1 MTEKQKNCIYP
12 LLRLVSK
19 IENNKASKAYRKVY
33 IHIIIVIDRNPN
45 MMRVS
50 LRSLWVFSA
59 LIALV
64 YLQLLLISNIP
75 LGSALP
81 YVQLRKSEG
90 ENDSNSNNNNNN
102 NSNNALR
109 DAVIDGFD
117 GFPKY
122 RMHGSRRNNVVESFF
137 STGGSSGGNNNSSS
151 SDDDALLREV
161 RERANGIYD
170 FLVYSRRFLH
180 QHPELMYKEEITSA
194 YVQKVLGDLDIKFTT
209 GWGKNTKQNRISGSG
224 GYGIVADIGT
234 GGPPCV
240 LLRADMDAL
249 PILER
254 TEGVN
259 EFKSQN
265 DGKMHACGH
274 DGHTTML
281 LGAANLLKSMENSIN
296 GTVRLMFQPAEEGG
310 AGGKRMR
317 EEGVLTMDPVVKHAF
332 GLHLWP
338 TIPSGSVAS
347 RSGALLAAFEQ
358 FEILVSGVGGHA
370 AMPHQTIDPIVAAS
384 TIVMNL
390 QTIISRNLSPLESG
404 VCSVTKFEAG
414 DAYNVIPHSALLR
427 GTIRAL
433 STETLL
439 SLKDRVLHVV
449 ETTAAMHG
457 CNVTIEWAPDFYP
470 PTVNDPLL
478 FESFSKYVGG
488 MVAQDS
494 KLTNIEPTM
503 GAEDF
508 AFLAEHVPSTFF
520 LLGQGSGKSPDSS
533 FGLHH
538 PHFAIDESVLPQ
550 GVELHVNVALRALRK
565 LADDEN

>member
-1 MTEKQKNCIYP
+1 MRIKHRRPT
-12 LLRLVSK
+12 VS
-19 IENNKASKAYRKVY
+19 YRKVY

-64 YLQLLLISNIP
+64 YLQLLLIS
-75 LGSALP
+75 ALP

-90 ENDSNSNNNNNN
+90 ENDNNSNNNNNN
-102 NSNNALR
+102 NNNALR

-137 STGGSSGGNNNSSS
+137 STSGSSGGNNNSSS

-194 YVQKVLGDLDIKFTT
+194 YVQKVLGDLDIQFTT

>member
-1 MTEKQKNCIYP
+1 
-12 LLRLVSK
+12 
-19 IENNKASKAYRKVY
+19 
-33 IHIIIVIDRNPN
+33 

-90 ENDSNSNNNNNN
+90 ENDNNSNNNNNN

-117 GFPKY
+117 GFPRY
-122 RMHGSRRNNVVESFF
+122 RMHGSQRNNVVESFF
-137 STGGSSGGNNNSSS
+137 STSGSSGGNNNSSS

-265 DGKMHACGH
+265 NGKMHACGH

-433 STETLL
+433 STKTLL

>member
-1 MTEKQKNCIYP
+1 
-12 LLRLVSK
+12 
-19 IENNKASKAYRKVY
+19 
-33 IHIIIVIDRNPN
+33 

-90 ENDSNSNNNNNN
+90 ENDSNSNNNNN

-194 YVQKVLGDLDIKFTT
+194 YVQKVLGDLDIQFTT